1 MSSLTRYPA
10 HAAGGAIAPKRGG
23 RDYLALGCLLLASG
37 FIFFWNLSSSGY
49 ANEFYSA
56 AAQAASQSWEAFLW
70 GSLDAS
76 NAITVDKPPASI
88 WLMAL
93 SVRALG
99 LSSFAILLPQALMGI
114 ATTYALYAVVRRYW
128 GNAAGLLAGALFI
141 STPVTALMFRFN
153 NPDALLVL
161 LMTLSAGCVL
171 RALELPDARACNRR
185 RTAWIALAGCLVGV
199 GFLTKQLQVLLVVPG
214 FALALFAFS
223 PTRWYRR
230 LVDGAVAIASIVV
243 AAGWWVALTVIVP
256 SGSRPY
262 IGGSQTDSFLEL
274 TFSYNGLGRL
284 TGNETG
290 SVVAGGG
297 GQAGN
302 WGETGLFRLFGS
314 DFGDQFAWFALFA
327 FVGIVV
333 GAIAALALRGRG
345 TRAKNGALVASDA
358 SAANGGLA
366 AGRAGAAN
374 GCLAAGR
381 AIDKR
386 TCRLRLAAIII
397 FGCWLVI
404 TWLVFSFMAGIFHQY
419 YTVALT
425 PAIAVLAAICL
436 ASLYEL
442 RERLCA
448 RLAAVLTCAFSAVW
462 AFVLIGRSGSY
473 AWLAW
478 MVLAACLIPCVALCI
493 RLLGEVSQGWSR
505 NSGAGRALR
514 MAAAG
519 CVCLALAAGPIVWTA
534 ATIST
539 GHGGSIVTAGPGG
552 GNGGPNGGSNGGGA
566 PGGTESSAPDK
577 GGSSL
582 LGGRSANQDVIEL
595 LLQNAAEYRWAAATT
610 GSQNAASYQ
619 LASELPVMAI
629 GGFNGTDPA
638 PTLEQFKEY
647 VELGQIRY
655 YIEGGEMSG
664 HAMGRSDAAS
674 QIQEWVE
681 ENFEAQTVGNVT
693 IYDLAS

>member
-141 STPVTALMFRFN
+141 TTPVTALMFRFN

-171 RALELPDARACNRR
+171 RALELPDVRSCNRR

-366 AGRAGAAN
+366 AGRARAAN

-478 MVLAACLIPCVALCI
+478 VVLAACLILCVALCI

-655 YIEGGEMSG
+655 YIEGGEMGG
-664 HAMGRSDAAS
+664 HAMGGSDTAS
-674 QIQEWVE
+674 QIQEWVK